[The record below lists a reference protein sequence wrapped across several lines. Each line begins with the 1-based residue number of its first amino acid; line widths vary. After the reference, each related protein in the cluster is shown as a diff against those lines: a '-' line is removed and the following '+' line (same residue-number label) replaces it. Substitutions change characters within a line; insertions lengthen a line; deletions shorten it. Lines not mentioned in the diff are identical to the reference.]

1 MLRRIFRHAGGLRV
15 DHVAGLWRLWW
26 VPPGMGAAEGTYVH
40 YDPEAM
46 LGILALEAHRAG
58 AVVVGEDL
66 GTVLPVVTE
75 TLERM
80 NMLGSAV
87 LWFTRDDD
95 DPDGGYL
102 PAARYPRNALATIS
116 THDLPTAAGFL
127 VGEQVKVRAELGQL
141 AGSVA
146 DEERIAEQDRAQLLT
161 LLRNE
166 GLIAADSTDDE
177 IVVAMHEFLARTPC
191 RFVTASLYDVLGVL
205 DQPNLPGTTDQY
217 PNWRMP
223 ISTSLEEIAVD
234 PRVRRI
240 AAVLGARKG
249 TTA

>member
-1 MLRRIFRHAGGLRV
+1 
-15 DHVAGLWRLWW
+15 
-26 VPPGMGAAEGTYVH
+26 
-40 YDPEAM
+40 M

-58 AVVVGEDL
+58 AVVIGEDL

-75 TLERM
+75 GLERM

-102 PAARYPRNALATIS
+102 PAARYPRNALATVS

-127 VGEQVKVRAELGQL
+127 AGEQVRVRAELGQL

-146 DEERIAEQDRAQLLT
+146 DERRTADADRAQLLAR
-161 LLRNE
+161 LRAE
-166 GLIAADSTDDE
+166 GLITPDSTADE
-177 IVVAMHEFLARTPC
+177 VVVAMHEFLARTPC
-191 RFVTASLYDVLGVL
+191 RLVTASLYDVLGEL
-205 DQPNLPGTTDQY
+205 NQPNLPGTTDEY

-223 ISTSLEEIAVD
+223 LHASLEEIRAD
-234 PRVRRI
+234 PRVQRVAGILAKRR
-240 AAVLGARKG
+240 G
-249 TTA
+249 